1 MNTVKIII
9 IMSLVWKVRSTTQN
23 ACWKVI
29 LKLPYQ
35 EWICFTIEKWKKK
48 ERKKYK
54 QDRNIFVS
62 KSLQQNWFIA

>member
-35 EWICFTIEKWKKK
+35 EWIWFTIEKWKKK

-62 KSLQQNWFIA
+62 KSLQQTWFIA